1 MAYQSEIEKLEA
13 RFEEKPEQWFAA
25 LADAYRKSKDLDLAL
40 DILNLWLEKR
50 PNYTSGHIVRGRV
63 LLDRNDDG
71 GARQAFERVLGLDAE
86 NIIALR
92 ALSEIAERAGDVTT
106 ARRWLERLLEVDP
119 MNEEGEEALRR
130 LGTAP
135 AGEGMGIERAS
146 REDFEAAVP
155 TEGLAVDES
164 PPLGEP
170 SKGDLPDMGVEDI
183 ERSTDD
189 MLPDADRAAAAE
201 SGIVAEGWRDEED
214 SLESHAITQA
224 DIEEAEHTHE
234 DTLTEHG
241 YDVEMADEFAAP
253 AGGGE
258 DERVV
263 GGDLPLIMPEEVSE
277 PRDASHPVVTETM
290 AELYVKQGH
299 LDHALEIYR
308 ELAEARPHDSALRRR
323 LEGLERQA
331 GAPAGSPD
339 DQHGSPYSVA
349 VTGGQ
354 SAREFLRDVLSGT
367 ASPTAAEAAED
378 ASLMHEAFGG
388 EPEGEPTRR
397 ASDDLSLSSVF
408 GDEPAAPPAPPAP
421 AEGEEGRKGGFSF
434 DQFFGGEGQGGEE
447 PEHPPHEGEQP
458 RRRDEGDFKDWL
470 KGLKT

>member
-71 GARQAFERVLGLDAE
+71 GAQQAFERVLELDAE

-92 ALSEIAERAGDVTT
+92 ALSEIAERAGDIAT

-119 MNEEGEEALRR
+119 MSEEGDEALRR
-130 LGTAP
+130 LGAAP
-135 AGEGMGIERAS
+135 AGEEIGIERAS
-146 REDFEAAVP
+146 REDFEAALP

-164 PPLGEP
+164 PRLGDP
-170 SKGDLPDMGVEDI
+170 SKGDLPDMGVEDL

-189 MLPDADRAAAAE
+189 MLPDAGRAAADASE
-201 SGIVAEGWRDEED
+201 IDAEGWRKEEA
-214 SLESHAITQA
+214 SLE
-224 DIEEAEHTHE
+224 AEQTHE
-234 DTLTEHG
+234 DLLTEHG
-241 YDVEMADEFAAP
+241 YDAEMAEASAAP
-253 AGGGE
+253 AEGDE
-258 DERVV
+258 DTLVP
-263 GGDLPLIMPEEVSE
+263 GGDLPLIMPEDVSE
-277 PRDASHPVVTETM
+277 REDASHPVVTETM
-290 AELYVKQGH
+290 AELYAKQGH

-308 ELAEARPHDSALRRR
+308 ELAEARPHDSTLRRR

-331 GAPAGSPD
+331 GAPSVSPD

-354 SAREFLRDVLSGT
+354 SAPDYVRSILSGT
-367 ASPTAAEAAED
+367 ASSTAAEAADD
-378 ASLMHEAFGG
+378 ASLMDEAFGG

-408 GDEPAAPPAPPAP
+408 GDEPAPPASPGPPASP
-421 AEGEEGRKGGFSF
+421 AGEEGKGGGFSF

-447 PEHPPHEGEQP
+447 PKHPPHEGEEP
-458 RRRDEGDFKDWL
+458 PGRDKGDFKDWL